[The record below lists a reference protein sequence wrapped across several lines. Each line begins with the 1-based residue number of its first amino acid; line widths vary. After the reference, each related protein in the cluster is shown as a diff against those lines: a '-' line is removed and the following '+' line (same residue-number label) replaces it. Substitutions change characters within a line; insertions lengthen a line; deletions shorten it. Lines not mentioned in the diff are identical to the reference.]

1 MKGADHIA
9 SDWVQSRRDAPSP
22 FPVYNPFGA
31 LWNKLWAACVPPKVK
46 IGVWKIALDIIPT
59 HDNLRRGESE
69 TEPYCVLC
77 GSYGEQRQEKPIES

>member
-59 HDNLRRGESE
+59 HDNLRRGESRPNR
-69 TEPYCVLC
+69 TVFYAVLTV
-77 GSYGEQRQEKPIES
+77 SNDKKSL